1 MDSNIKVGDHV
12 LAKVGRNK
20 VEVVVMG
27 IADGRYKVGSLSTGR
42 QFVTTNVEPKPAE
55 AAPEPAPE
63 PAAPAAAPAE
73 KPRRGGGRLSLVD
86 AAAKVLEGAR
96 APMGVR
102 EMFEEARRRRLW
114 EPGAGKTPLQTLCSS
129 IYREIK
135 EKGSEARFQKA
146 ERGRFVYR
154 R

>member
-135 EKGSEARFQKA
+135 EKGPQSRFKK
-146 ERGRFVYR
+146 EGRGKFSFKR
-154 R
+154 

>member
-42 QFVTTNVEPKPAE
+42 QFVTANVEPKPAE
-55 AAPEPAPE
+55 AAPEPA
-63 PAAPAAAPAE
+63 APATAPAE

-135 EKGSEARFQKA
+135 EKGSEARFRKA

>member
-55 AAPEPAPE
+55 AAPELAPE

-102 EMFEEARRRRLW
+102 EMFEETRRRRLW

-135 EKGSEARFQKA
+135 EKGSEARFRKA